1 MAASPV
7 CEPMTI
13 KARNTRQ
20 LPSQFPIARDRH
32 TLALLYLLFQ
42 LKVIHVYG
50 DAIDYSF
57 MNNHDNDYNM
67 KPWPG

>member
-1 MAASPV
+1 MV
-7 CEPMTI
+7 I

-20 LPSQFPIARDRH
+20 LPSSIPIARDRP
-32 TLALLYLLFQ
+32 TLKLLELLFK
-42 LKVIHVYG
+42 LKVIHAYG